1 MDWEEKP
8 TAGWKDVLYLCP
20 PRFFR
25 AERCRIREIEALNSV
40 YTLNIFQ
47 QHLEHVSYAFRYGP
61 RSHKGSDHVI
71 AAFVQMSVT
80 CDQVVDSSL
89 PCRFSETWF
98 FVDSF

>member
-1 MDWEEKP
+1 MFYIIIVRPVFSETLKES
-8 TAGWKDVLYLCP
+8 
-20 PRFFR
+20 
-25 AERCRIREIEALNSV
+25 ERCRIREIEPLNNKNIL
-40 YTLNIFQ
+40 LNIFE

-71 AAFVQMSVT
+71 AAFVQLSVT

-98 FVDSF
+98 FLDSF